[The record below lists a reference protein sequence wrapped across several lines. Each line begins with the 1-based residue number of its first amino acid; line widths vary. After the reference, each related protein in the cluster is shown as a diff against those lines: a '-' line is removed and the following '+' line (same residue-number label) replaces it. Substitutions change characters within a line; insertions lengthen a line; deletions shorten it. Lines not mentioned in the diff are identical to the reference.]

1 MGPVTEMISGTR
13 VSSIR
18 VQKTIAA
25 LFLLAVVFIAAGCG
39 DSKEESTD
47 ATPATTTPATSTP
60 AADGTVSVSL
70 VEYKV
75 KPSATSVKAGKVTF
89 KVKNDGTMEHEF
101 LVLKTDLAE
110 DKLPTKPKDAS
121 RVDEEGEGVE
131 AIGEVPELEPGKS
144 GSVTLNLKP
153 GNYVLLCNVAGHY
166 AAGQHISFKVE

>member
-1 MGPVTEMISGTR
+1 MGPVTEMISTAR

-18 VQKTIAA
+18 VQRTIAA
-25 LFLLAVVFIAAGCG
+25 LFLLVVVFIAAGCG
-39 DSKEESTD
+39 DSKTESTD
-47 ATPATTTPATSTP
+47 ATPATSTP
-60 AADGTVSVSL
+60 AADGTVNISL

-89 KVKNDGTMEHEF
+89 KVKNDGTMAHEF
-101 LVLKTDLAE
+101 LVIKTDLAE
-110 DKLPTKPKDAS
+110 DKLPTQAKDSS

-131 AIGEVPELEPGKS
+131 TIGEVPELEPGKS
-144 GSVTLNLKP
+144 GSVTFDLKP